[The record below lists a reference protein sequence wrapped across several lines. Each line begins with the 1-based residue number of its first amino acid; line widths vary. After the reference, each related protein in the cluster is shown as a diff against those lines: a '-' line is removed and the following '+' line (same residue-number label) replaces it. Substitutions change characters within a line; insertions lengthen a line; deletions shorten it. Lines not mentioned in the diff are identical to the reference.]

1 MTDSGS
7 VDLATVGAEL
17 LIRAADSP
25 NGRATQLVH
34 TASDVGL
41 SQVLL
46 ALREG
51 SELADHDNPGEA
63 TLQVLSGAVR
73 LSAGDD
79 GWSVRAGQLIPI
91 PRRRHA
97 VFAEQDSVCMLTV
110 VRIRGEHA

>member
-1 MTDSGS
+1 MTERAAI
-7 VDLATVGAEL
+7 DLAALSVEL
-17 LIRAADSP
+17 LAHAADSP

-34 TASDVGL
+34 SAPEAGL

-51 SELADHDNPGEA
+51 SELADHANPGET
-63 TLQVLSGAVR
+63 TLQVLSGRLR

-79 GWSVRAGQLIPI
+79 AWNLGAGELLVI

-97 VFAEQDSVCMLTV
+97 VVAEQDSVGLLTV
-110 VRIRGEHA
+110 VRIPGERP